1 MGPQGVTGG
10 REDSR
15 FVGARR
21 RLIEEIRRKGITD
34 LEILQLFDRVPR
46 HEFLPEGVWN
56 RSYEDGP
63 VPIGYGQTVSQP
75 FLQAYYLSVLKP
87 RSEESVLEIGT
98 GSGYLTALLAL
109 MANRVYSVERV
120 RELSQRARQT
130 LDAQGFRNVA
140 LLVGDG
146 SIGWRKYAPFD
157 VIVVSAAAP
166 SIPPAFIDQ
175 LGEGG
180 RLLIPVGTRERQQL
194 VLVRRADG
202 EVHEEIVHGECT
214 FVPLLGRFAWAS
226 ELNEEAT

>member
-1 MGPQGVTGG
+1 MAVEPLDDRSFAGY
-10 REDSR
+10 
-15 FVGARR
+15 RR
-21 RLIEEIRRKGITD
+21 RLLEEIRERGIDD
-34 LEILQLFDRVPR
+34 LAILQLFDRVPR
-46 HEFLPEGVWN
+46 HLFVPQGVWP
-56 RSYEDGP
+56 RAYEDGP
-63 VPIGYGQTVSQP
+63 IPIGYGQTASQP
-75 FLQAYYLSVLKP
+75 SLQALYLSILDVGP
-87 RSEESVLEIGT
+87 DDTVMEIGT
-98 GSGYLTALLAL
+98 GSGFLTALLSFTAD
-109 MANRVYSVERV
+109 RVFSIERV
-120 RELSQRARQT
+120 RELSVRARAA
-130 LDAQGFRNVA
+130 LDQLRIKNVA
-140 LLVGDG
+140 LMVGDG
-146 SIGWRKYAPFD
+146 TIGWRKYAPFD